1 MEAGELET
9 IALLVRGGG
18 AALTLFLAV
27 RFALMG
33 CRTVVDTAGFLFCAF
48 ATLHTLG
55 MVATPSGYG
64 LDTLSWAGL
73 AHLAGRLD
81 TVAFWVMA
89 MAMFDDRFRLQN
101 WHFAPG
107 VLMLTLT
114 LIPGTEGLCALLV
127 VVLMLHV
134 MVLGLRDL
142 DGDLV
147 DLRRRLRMALAFL
160 VPAMVISSTLMNTVL
175 TEPGPWVDLFEA
187 SKFALLSFLFAVWL
201 TRMEEG
207 LIASPDPEEPRRTPP
222 LPAADRLE
230 LDQLTRAVAEGVCF
244 EPGLTIG
251 ALAQRLEMP
260 EHRLRRLINQ
270 GLGYRNFAAFLNDHR
285 VEEAKR
291 RLADPSQ
298 ARAQI
303 ISHAFALGYNSLAP
317 FNRAFRERVG
327 ESPSA
332 FRNRVLEDAVA

>member
-1 MEAGELET
+1 MNPEQVET
-9 IALLVRGGG
+9 IVLMVRGGG
-18 AALTLFLAV
+18 AALTLLLAV
-27 RFALMG
+27 RFALTG
-33 CRTVVDTAGFLFCAF
+33 CRTVVDRAGFLFCAM

-55 MVATPSGYG
+55 MAFHPVPYG
-64 LDTLSWAGL
+64 PDAMGWTGV
-73 AHLAGRLD
+73 AHLLGRLD

-101 WHFAPG
+101 WHFSPA
-107 VLMLTLT
+107 VLMLALT
-114 LIPGTEGLCALLV
+114 LIPGAEPLCALLV
-127 VVLMLHV
+127 VLLMLHV

-147 DLRRRLRMALAFL
+147 DVRRRLRMALAFL

-175 TEPGPWVDLFEA
+175 SEPGPWIELFEA

-207 LIASPDPEEPRRTPP
+207 LIAGPDPEAPRRAPP

-230 LDQLTRAVAEGVCF
+230 LDRLTHAVADGVCF